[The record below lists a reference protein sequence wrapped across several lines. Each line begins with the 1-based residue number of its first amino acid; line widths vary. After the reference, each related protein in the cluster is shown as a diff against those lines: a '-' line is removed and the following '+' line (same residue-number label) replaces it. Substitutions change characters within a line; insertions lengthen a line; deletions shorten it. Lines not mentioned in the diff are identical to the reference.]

1 MSELPLPLQLQLP
14 TSAVITHN
22 ICLLLA
28 ITAGAGAGAAAA
40 AACVHSDYQSPQTA
54 IDLLIEKQTGREEA
68 IRSALLL
75 TAAAVLRIAASELGV
90 KVRPR

>member
-28 ITAGAGAGAAAA
+28 ITAGAGAGAAA

>member
-40 AACVHSDYQSPQTA
+40 ACVHSDYQSPQTA
-54 IDLLIEKQTGREEA
+54 IDLLIEKQTGSEEA

-75 TAAAVLRIAASELGV
+75 TAAAVLRIAAFELGV

>member
-28 ITAGAGAGAAAA
+28 ITAGAGAAA